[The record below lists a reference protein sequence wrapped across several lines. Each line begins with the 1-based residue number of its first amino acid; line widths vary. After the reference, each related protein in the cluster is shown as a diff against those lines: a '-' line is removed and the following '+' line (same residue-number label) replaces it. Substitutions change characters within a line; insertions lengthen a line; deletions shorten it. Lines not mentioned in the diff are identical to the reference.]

1 MFSFETSKIEE
12 IKREFYVLNILII
25 GQVSRLRKVG
35 EDIQYKI
42 QYIEIQY
49 KKILKKFM
57 VVFENK
63 TSIDV
68 SVL

>member
-49 KKILKKFM
+49 KKILKKFK

>member
-35 EDIQYKI
+35 EDLQYKI
-42 QYIEIQY
+42 QYIEIKY

>member
-49 KKILKKFM
+49 KNNPKK
-57 VVFENK
+57 VHGR
-63 TSIDV
+63 I
-68 SVL
+68 